1 MIRRLS
7 LLSLLLAAAAPL
19 AAQGDPQCNSATTI
33 PAQNAC
39 NTAVDAMKA
48 FSPLAGMVISGGN
61 PVLGKAGT
69 LGGFGHLTLS
79 ARVNATKVALP
90 NPDSAFSS
98 GSSVA
103 AGYNGAL
110 PAPVVEASFG
120 VLRGMGGGLLSIDAL
135 GSAVLLPTNQ
145 VANLSVDSSATKI
158 GSVALGTGYGARI
171 GILKGGLLVPAV
183 SVSWMHRHLP
193 RLQYGDVTAG
203 DPMDFAMA
211 LDATNIR
218 AVAGM
223 QLLLFDVAAGLGIDH
238 YTTTGRIRYQDI
250 TVQTVTVNPKNTR
263 QVLFVDAG
271 MNFIALK
278 LVGELG
284 WQSGKDQGFTRSS
297 FGSFDP
303 KAGHVF
309 GSIGARFSL

>member
-1 MIRRLS
+1 MRRYPLC
-7 LLSLLLAAAAPL
+7 SLLLALAAAPL
-19 AAQGDPQCNSATTI
+19 AAQGDPQCNSATTT

-61 PVLGKAGT
+61 PVLGTAGT
-69 LGGFGHLTLS
+69 LGGFGHIAFS

-110 PAPVVEASFG
+110 PAPVVEGSLG

-135 GSAVLLPTNQ
+135 ASAVLLPTTG
-145 VANLSVDSSATKI
+145 VDNLTVDPNATKI
-158 GSVALGTGYGARI
+158 GSVALGTGYGARV
-171 GILKGGLLVPAV
+171 GIIKGSLLVPSV

-193 RLQYGDVTAG
+193 RLQYGDVNAG
-203 DPMDFAMA
+203 DPMDFAME

-223 QLLLFDVAAGLGIDH
+223 RFLLFDVAAGLGVDH
-238 YTTTGRIRYQDI
+238 YVTNGRIRYQDI
-250 TVQTVTVNPKNTR
+250 TVQTVNVNPKNTR
-263 QVLFVDAG
+263 QVLFADAG
-271 MNFIALK
+271 MNFVVAK
-278 LVGELG
+278 LVGEIG
-284 WQSGKDQGFTRSS
+284 WQSGKDQGFTRDS
-297 FGSFDP
+297 FGSWDP

-309 GSIGARFSL
+309 GSIGARFSF